1 MKFCKK
7 ATWLVVA
14 LVSVLVATRCAEN
27 EVTQTQP
34 QESSELKSAT
44 SLAQAERDL
53 NSEKKAETSEEVAP
67 ASQKQIDQAAQFAR
81 FLKKQ
86 LPQKELD
93 ALLEQCSNRP
103 SENEFCFSVVN
114 FERFESNLKKA
125 RRGKVVRSK
134 RLRPKIVKGEIANWD
149 EMRGASINSL
159 LKGIN
164 ASSPS
169 EIRKMDERAKAE
181 TACPNN
187 VAAALAASYED
198 DLPESVSPL
207 DLAKLYEKGGKC
219 QAKEPADQET
229 LLCRAG
235 LFYFLGQHYTEAEAA
250 FAQASSVEKA
260 FTARSLY
267 WLFRARTALKD
278 SSGAEKAIEQL
289 RSKYPFSFHTLVAL
303 TTNSQDPGDILKKT
317 ASLAIKR
324 SQTAPDINHL
334 IDQVELLRRIDY
346 REAASKVLSWAIA
359 DAQEAEPELRLYLAE
374 LKNDM
379 SDYGLRISLLSEV
392 LYKFPSLV
400 TRETMDL
407 YFPKVYFPIFEKNA
421 SGIDPYFLLSV
432 ARQESAFNQ
441 RAVSRAKAKGLLQI
455 LPKTAR
461 RFWSQKKM
469 DLTDPDTNVQI
480 GSRYLQELLRKTN
493 GQVHFALAAY
503 NAGESRIAIWE
514 TRYQTTEPVLFI
526 DLIPYRE
533 TREYVASILRNYFW
547 YRRIHAPADVEKKVF
562 DLNITKNS

>member
-1 MKFCKK
+1 MKFRQK

-14 LVSVLVATRCAEN
+14 VLILAATRCAEN
-27 EVTQTQP
+27 QVTETSP
-34 QESSELKSAT
+34 AESTELKSAT
-44 SLAQAERDL
+44 SLADAERDPTTE
-53 NSEKKAETSEEVAP
+53 NKAEPAP
-67 ASQKQIDQAAQFAR
+67 ELPAPTDKQIKHAEQFTR
-81 FLKKQ
+81 FLKKK

-103 SENEFCFSVVN
+103 DENDFCFSVAN
-114 FERFESNLKKA
+114 YERLENNLKKA

-134 RLRPKIVKGEIANWD
+134 RIRPKVVKGEIANWD
-149 EMRGASINSL
+149 ELRAASLNSL

-164 ASSPS
+164 SSSPS
-169 EIRKMDERAKAE
+169 EIRKMDEKAQAE
-181 TACPNN
+181 TTCPNN

-198 DLPESVSPL
+198 DLPESVTPL

-219 QAKEPADQET
+219 PAKEPADQET
-229 LLCRAG
+229 LLTRAG
-235 LFYFLGQHYTEAEAA
+235 LFYFLGQSYAEAEAM
-250 FAQASSVEKA
+250 FSKASAIENA
-260 FTARSLY
+260 FTGRSLY

-278 SSGAEKAIEQL
+278 KDGAEKALEKL

-303 TTNSQDPGDILKKT
+303 TTNSQDPGDILKRT
-317 ASLAIKR
+317 ASLAVKR
-324 SQTAPDINHL
+324 SQTAPEINRL
-334 IDQVELLRRIDY
+334 IDQVELLRRIDH
-346 REAASKVLSWAIA
+346 RDAAGKVLSWAIA
-359 DAQEAEPELRLYLAE
+359 EAQEAEPELRLYLAE
-374 LKNDM
+374 LKTDM

-392 LYKFPSLV
+392 LYKHPTLV
-400 TRETMDL
+400 NRETMDL
-407 YFPKVYFPIFEKNA
+407 YFPKVYFPTFEKNA

-432 ARQESAFNQ
+432 ARQESAFNV

-469 DLTDPDTNVQI
+469 DLSDPDTNVQI

-503 NAGESRIAIWE
+503 NAGENRIAIWE

-547 YRRIHAPADVEKKVF
+547 YRRIHAPVDTEKKVF
-562 DLNITKNS
+562 DLNITKSS